1 MFDEFDTIKDIKY
14 FEKYGV
20 WNCVCKM
27 TVFQKIVRF
36 GVNFSKILEN
46 HCFSRTLLK
55 QVKKIDSIDYKL

>member
-55 QVKKIDSIDYKL
+55 